1 MTTRPGHATSCLVPF
16 PHTPNDRAHTDTQ
29 GMGGSYHH
37 PEPGWLRV
45 TFSLDRPTLELA
57 LQRLARALDLQ

>member
-1 MTTRPGHATSCLVPF
+1 MA
-16 PHTPNDRAHTDTQ
+16 DTQ
-29 GMGGSYHH
+29 GMGGAYHH

-57 LQRLARALDLQ
+57 LQRLAKALDL